1 MEVDGLQKI
10 HHVQIEDADAVHA
23 RIDCKV
29 ILGDHPVEIGFLA
42 QGESEFLGDDRGD
55 EIVRENVGNGAH
67 GRLREHENGSLD
79 AVLAQLD
86 ALLDRRDG
94 ELVDACLKRR
104 AGYMHGTVPVAVRL
118 DDCHD
123 LAVEPDALANDTDV
137 VRNRVQVDLDPRPT
151 RDVLT
156 GIAFLELEL
165 IAIDMLMLVH
175 RIFAERTAHAGMR
188 PKIVD
193 LVRAHELSSASRSRR
208 TEPILQ
214 IISSGIT
221 AWTLNSRAAALPARP

>member
-1 MEVDGLQKI
+1 M
-10 HHVQIEDADAVHA
+10 AVHA

-123 LAVEPDALANDTDV
+123 LAVDPDALANDTDV
-137 VRNRVQVDLDPRPT
+137 VRDRVPGRPRPT
-151 RDVLT
+151 PPRGT
-156 GIAFLELEL
+156 F
-165 IAIDMLMLVH
+165 
-175 RIFAERTAHAGMR
+175 
-188 PKIVD
+188 
-193 LVRAHELSSASRSRR
+193 SRV
-208 TEPILQ
+208 
-214 IISSGIT
+214 
-221 AWTLNSRAAALPARP
+221 

>member
-1 MEVDGLQKI
+1 MGG
-10 HHVQIEDADAVHA
+10 
-23 RIDCKV
+23 C
-29 ILGDHPVEIGFLA
+29 
-42 QGESEFLGDDRGD
+42 ESTRM
-55 EIVRENVGNGAH
+55 GA
-67 GRLREHENGSLD
+67 SMPCSQ
-79 AVLAQLD
+79 QLD

-137 VRNRVQVDLDPRPT
+137 VRDRVQVDLDPRPT

-221 AWTLNSRAAALPARP
+221 AWTLNSHAAALPARPWTDTASVAASSASSPCARKDATMPAEHVTRPGLGKLGAAFGDGAQFAKRRRDQASRGP